1 MISSTTSSIR
11 YFESEGNRQRPIHG
25 KDTEHLSY
33 IWQCVMNGGGELGIN
48 LVDGALREEQIN
60 RGEVRIGQE
69 RRKNGVGRQCFG
81 KEEMFMLELPIT
93 DSSPAV
99 TLCSFLTHQK
109 HIETIFWQAWQVWQ
123 VWHTWHTWQDF
134 FFIRYCSPD

>member
-1 MISSTTSSIR
+1 MCD
-11 YFESEGNRQRPIHG
+11 E
-25 KDTEHLSY
+25 
-33 IWQCVMNGGGELGIN
+33 WGGELGIN